1 MFFHSIRFKVYKLA
15 VGRQPFL
22 FQIRSCFK
30 IIPRQI
36 ETYVEA
42 DWSPRYVVNSGLL
55 TTYQGIQ
62 DARQGFNMAGT
73 YLLEMIIL
81 FLNKFKTASK

>member
-1 MFFHSIRFKVYKLA
+1 MQFFIITIFVRHIFYNYICDMFFHSIRFKVYKLA

-30 IIPRQI
+30 FIPRQI

-42 DWSPRYVVNSGLL
+42 DWSPRYAVNSGLL
-55 TTYQGIQ
+55 TKIK
-62 DARQGFNMAGT
+62 GF
-73 YLLEMIIL
+73 
-81 FLNKFKTASK
+81 